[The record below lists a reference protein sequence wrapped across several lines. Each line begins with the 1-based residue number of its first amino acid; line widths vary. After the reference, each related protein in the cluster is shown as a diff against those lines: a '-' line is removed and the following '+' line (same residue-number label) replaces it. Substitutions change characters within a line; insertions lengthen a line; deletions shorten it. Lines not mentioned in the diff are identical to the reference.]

1 MLRTTKRAGAALGVV
16 VLLAAGCGSS
26 GKSTSNTTAA
36 PSGGTAA
43 PGGTA
48 TTTGT
53 AGNTASDVGVT
64 PTTITLGYMTSITG
78 DSSSNFADGVQGAMA
93 RIKQQNAEGGVDGRQ
108 LVLDSVDDTS
118 SATGAGSAAQVLVQ
132 QKKVFGVI
140 PFSAFTIGAAKYLAQ
155 QGVPVTGYGFDGPEW
170 ATPGN
175 DNMFTFEPAVDNDI
189 GGTYYQYD
197 YYGKFYQQVG
207 ITKLAGLSYGI
218 SASSQDSI
226 HGTFASAA
234 MHGISQCYAN
244 YSVPFGGTD
253 FTATALQIKSSGCN
267 GIAGSFVDSSDLA
280 LSTEVKQAGI
290 NAKQVYFTG
299 YDQATLSSPASL
311 AGYEGDYFP
320 NYVDLD
326 PTLASN
332 ASMYAAFAKYI
343 PNYKAGS
350 LPDFGLLGSY
360 IATDLM
366 IKGLQVAG
374 QNPTRKS
381 FISNLRQVTD
391 YNAGGILPSPISF
404 AGFGTAAM
412 VPTTSCEFFIQL
424 LNGKFVDAA
433 PGGTGPVC
441 GNRITFKP

>member
-1 MLRTTKRAGAALGVV
+1 VRYPKRAAASVGIAM
-16 VLLAAGCGSS
+16 LLAAGCGSS

-36 PSGGTAA
+36 PSGGTS
-43 PGGTA
+43 A
-48 TTTGT
+48 TTGGS

-64 PTTITLGYMTSITG
+64 PTTITLGYITSITG
-78 DSSSNFADGVQGAMA
+78 VSSSNFADGVQGAQA
-93 RIKQQNAEGGVDGRQ
+93 RIAQQNAAGGIDGRQ
-108 LVLDSVDDTS
+108 LSLVPVDDLSTP
-118 SATGAGSAAQVLVQ
+118 AGDQTAAQVLVQ

-140 PFSAFTIGAAKYLAQ
+140 PYSAFTFGGARYLQQ

-170 ATPGN
+170 ATPAN
-175 DNMFTFEPAVDNDI
+175 NNMFTYEPAVDTNI
-189 GGTYYQYD
+189 GGNYYGYD
-197 YYGKFYQQVG
+197 YFGKFYQQVG
-207 ITKLAGLSYGI
+207 ITKLAGLAYGI

-226 HGTFASAA
+226 HSTFASAA

-244 YSVPFGGTD
+244 YAVPFGGVD
-253 FTATALQIKSSGCN
+253 FTATALAIKNAGCN
-267 GIAGSFVDSSDLA
+267 GIAGSFVDSSDIA
-280 LSTEVKQAGI
+280 MSTAAKQAGI

-299 YDQATLSSPASL
+299 YDQATLSTPANIQ
-311 AGYEGDYFP
+311 AYAGDYFP

-326 PTLASN
+326 PTLPSN
-332 ASMYAAFAKYI
+332 AGMYAAFQKYI

-360 IATDLM
+360 ISTDLM

-381 FISNLRQVTD
+381 FIQNLRQVTD
-391 YNAGGILPSPISF
+391 YTAGGILPSPTTF

-412 VPTTSCEFFIQL
+412 VPPTSCEFFLQL
-424 LNGKFVDAA
+424 LNGKFVNAA

-441 GNRITFKP
+441 GNRISFKP